1 MDFTPFE
8 TEKNTHTHIGM
19 LNLFIYSSG
28 FELKAHKLVS
38 KLCDKFASA
47 FNPFAL
53 IRLWVNLKVLL
64 FLNIFIV
71 VALLP
76 LLIKKKIQAPLVPL
90 QFFHIYH
97 VSKPKLNYISLVIGQ
112 RV

>member
-76 LLIKKKIQAPLVPL
+76 LLIKKKNSSAPCSIAIFP
-90 QFFHIYH
+90 
-97 VSKPKLNYISLVIGQ
+97 YISCV
-112 RV
+112 